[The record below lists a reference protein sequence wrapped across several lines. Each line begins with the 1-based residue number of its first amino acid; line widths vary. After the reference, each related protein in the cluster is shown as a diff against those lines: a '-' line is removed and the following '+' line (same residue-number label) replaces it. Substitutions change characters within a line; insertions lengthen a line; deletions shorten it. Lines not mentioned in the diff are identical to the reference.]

1 MTPDFLPVL
10 MITGDESPDVKR
22 RALNRGA
29 HDFLT
34 KPFDNV
40 EVLLRVRNLLRTRLL
55 NQRLLEANHVLEARV
70 QERTANLEAA
80 RLEALGHLARA
91 AEFRDDVTGQ
101 HTHRV
106 GRLAAAI
113 ATDLGMSDEHVELIR
128 NAAPLHDIGKIGIP
142 DTILMK
148 KGSLSTEEFEV
159 MKTHTT
165 IGAAILAESRSPV
178 FELAREI
185 ALSHHERWDGSGYP
199 AGRAGADI
207 PLSGRI
213 VCAADVFD
221 ALTNERPYKRAMP
234 YDLAL
239 REITANAG
247 RHFDPDVA
255 AALPRVLASDA
266 LSAGA

>member
-1 MTPDFLPVL
+1 
-10 MITGDESPDVKR
+10 
-22 RALNRGA
+22 
-29 HDFLT
+29 
-34 KPFDNV
+34 
-40 EVLLRVRNLLRTRLL
+40 
-55 NQRLLEANHVLEARV
+55 
-70 QERTANLEAA
+70 
-80 RLEALGHLARA
+80 
-91 AEFRDDVTGQ
+91 
-101 HTHRV
+101 
-106 GRLAAAI
+106 
-113 ATDLGMSDEHVELIR
+113 
-128 NAAPLHDIGKIGIP
+128 
-142 DTILMK
+142 
-148 KGSLSTEEFEV
+148 